1 MHDSNIS
8 IFNKQGVLMKST
20 HRLIVVFTILMAV
33 IAAGCIPRATM
44 EFTGKVKDM
53 STGRGVSLIQI
64 SMIITNSTNTVM
76 TGLDGGF
83 AFKDYYFSNV
93 TFLIKGGGRYLSTNF
108 LMDVE
113 YVRFHATVD
122 FDIDLNL
129 KEQ

>member
-1 MHDSNIS
+1 MRYSN
-8 IFNKQGVLMKST
+8 K
-20 HRLIVVFTILMAV
+20 LIIIVTLFIAV